1 MKQDFNTVWKDGS
14 EWFDFPVTNEQ
25 SVMDMLVK
33 KDIMQ
38 KCIILPKGQSPNS
51 MKKVI
56 ITEIKEEPNQTKTTQ
71 TKKK

>member
-1 MKQDFNTVWKDGS
+1 MKQEFSTVWKDGS
-14 EWFDFPVTNEQ
+14 EWFDFPATNEQ

-33 KDIMQ
+33 KNEMQ
-38 KCIILPKGQSPNS
+38 HCIILPKGESPNS

-56 ITEIKEEPNQTKTTQ
+56 ITQIKEEPTQTKTTQ